1 MQANRQ
7 APLQPSC
14 IKSITKRVQLNYYPV
29 IYSENS
35 WTFSV
40 KISIHLTLWDL
51 TERRLVRLQCHQSS
65 ATNKY
70 FLIKYQLTF
79 MSIFFGISP
88 NWLSTYSN
96 ILVYKSFIFS
106 IWRILFL
113 FSVFGGYCFKKAL
126 NAVNPAKV
134 EESAF
139 QVFSNY
145 FFRNTFSSS
154 LLLSIFSKL
163 VGKRIRTAKG

>member
-1 MQANRQ
+1 
-7 APLQPSC
+7 
-14 IKSITKRVQLNYYPV
+14 
-29 IYSENS
+29 
-35 WTFSV
+35 
-40 KISIHLTLWDL
+40 
-51 TERRLVRLQCHQSS
+51 
-65 ATNKY
+65 
-70 FLIKYQLTF
+70 

-88 NWLSTYSN
+88 DWLSTYSN

-113 FSVFGGYCFKKAL
+113 FSVSGGSYFKKAL

-145 FFRNTFSSS
+145 FSGTPSVAPCYFLFSANELEKGSERLKDNYRICS
-154 LLLSIFSKL
+154 EGRDEETRPCLKVDKSVTCIFCKDFEPQKVFVTNRDITSNVL
-163 VGKRIRTAKG
+163 PQW